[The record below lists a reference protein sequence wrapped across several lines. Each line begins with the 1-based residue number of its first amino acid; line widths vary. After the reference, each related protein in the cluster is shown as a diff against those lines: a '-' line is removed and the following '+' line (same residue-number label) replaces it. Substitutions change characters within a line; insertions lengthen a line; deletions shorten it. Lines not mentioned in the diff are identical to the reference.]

1 MLNEKLNTRR
11 DEFDRLKA
19 MLHRCVL
26 RGPFAFN
33 GGQHTDLRSHLR
45 GRIQYIAQLNASRLL
60 KLTRLFEQIDWSTA
74 RLKTD

>member
-26 RGPFAFN
+26 RGPFAVN
-33 GGQHTDLRSHLR
+33 DGQHTDLRSHLR
-45 GRIQYIAQLNASRLL
+45 SRIQYIAQLNASRLL